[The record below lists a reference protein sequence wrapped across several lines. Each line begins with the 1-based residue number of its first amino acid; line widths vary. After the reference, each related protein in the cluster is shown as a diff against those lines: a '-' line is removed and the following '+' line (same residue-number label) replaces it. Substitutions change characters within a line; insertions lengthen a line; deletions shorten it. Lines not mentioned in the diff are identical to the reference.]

1 MHDRTRARARRCA
14 RPAILAAKAP
24 SLTVRPIRI
33 APILTTLLATA
44 CAPNGDTGP
53 EPYAGPPPLDLYL
66 QAFTRAEYDAGT
78 VPLAGDLLSL
88 HSCQAEQTQC
98 APATW
103 TTADGVLV
111 IVGATGPH
119 YRALWLR

>member
-1 MHDRTRARARRCA
+1 MHATARSRALA
-14 RPAILAAKAP
+14 PILAA
-24 SLTVRPIRI
+24 
-33 APILTTLLATA
+33 LLATA

-53 EPYAGPPPLDLYL
+53 EPYAGPAPLELYL
-66 QAFTRAEYDAGT
+66 QTFTRAEYDAGT

-88 HSCQAEQTQC
+88 HSCQAEQVQC

-103 TTADGVLV
+103 TTVDGVLV

>member
-14 RPAILAAKAP
+14 RPAALAFTA
-24 SLTVRPIRI
+24 
-33 APILTTLLATA
+33 LLATA
-44 CAPNGDTGP
+44 CAPSGDTGP
-53 EPYAGPPPLDLYL
+53 ASYVGPEPLDLYL
-66 QAFTRAEYDAGT
+66 QTFTRAEYDAGT

-88 HSCQAEQTQC
+88 HSCQAERVQC

-103 TTADGVLV
+103 TTVDGVLV

>member
-1 MHDRTRARARRCA
+1 MYATARSSA
-14 RPAILAAKAP
+14 
-24 SLTVRPIRI
+24 I
-33 APILTTLLATA
+33 APILTALLATA
-44 CAPNGDTGP
+44 CAPNGDTGR
-53 EPYAGPPPLDLYL
+53 EPYTGPAPLDLYL
-66 QAFTRAEYDAGT
+66 QTFTRAEYDAGT
-78 VPLAGDLLSL
+78 VPLNGELLSL

-98 APATW
+98 APTTW